1 MTQKNSHRRGSRLRP
16 LKMNI
21 TLKGDRGKPLR
32 IAVLMIAAIVVL
44 VLAANIFRPKVQLQN
59 TPEYNRIQ
67 ELGVLTVGVLDDMP
81 GFSDNGEGFE
91 VELAKRFAQYL
102 LPDSEGDAAIKLV
115 TVTDMTASTKLS
127 DGSVDAVFARMQKGG
142 SSRFSYSYAYYT
154 DECVVAIPGNAD
166 EKPLNEMVIGYVQSS
181 ASQSV
186 LNTYISEHKTTVKQS
201 FIDKLLKRKVELPPD
216 AITFTTKA
224 FASYPDMLLAL
235 SKGSID
241 GAAIAKVYLN
251 RYSEGYDFKIHSTT
265 LGSIGYSLACSSDEP
280 AIAQL
285 ADMFIYKLRESGELD
300 EMLSKYGLE

>member
-32 IAVLMIAAIVVL
+32 IAVLVIAAIVVL

-67 ELGVLTVGVLDDMP
+67 ELGVLTVGVLDGMP

-127 DGSVDAVFARMQKGG
+127 DGSVDAVFALMQKGG
-142 SSRFSYSYAYYT
+142 SSRFSYSYSYYT
-154 DECVVAIPGNAD
+154 DECVVAIPENAD

-181 ASQSV
+181 A
-186 LNTYISEHKTTVKQS
+186 
-201 FIDKLLKRKVELPPD
+201 
-216 AITFTTKA
+216 
-224 FASYPDMLLAL
+224 
-235 SKGSID
+235 
-241 GAAIAKVYLN
+241 
-251 RYSEGYDFKIHSTT
+251 
-265 LGSIGYSLACSSDEP
+265 
-280 AIAQL
+280 
-285 ADMFIYKLRESGELD
+285 
-300 EMLSKYGLE
+300 